1 MKLSDYRDFHLV
13 IFWIIFGFFYLL
25 FYGVT
30 LDMYYFIKILRNYQL
45 DDDLKAQMEEEDETT
60 DKIIIYN
67 EMIYVMKSIL
77 YIF

>member
-1 MKLSDYRDFHLV
+1 M

-45 DDDLKAQMEEEDETT
+45 DDDLKAQMEEEDESS

>member
-1 MKLSDYRDFHLV
+1 
-13 IFWIIFGFFYLL
+13 
-25 FYGVT
+25 
-30 LDMYYFIKILRNYQL
+30 MYYFIKILRNYQL
-45 DDDLKAQMEEEDETT
+45 DDDLKAQMEEEDEAT

>member
-1 MKLSDYRDFHLV
+1 
-13 IFWIIFGFFYLL
+13 
-25 FYGVT
+25 
-30 LDMYYFIKILRNYQL
+30 MYYFIKILRNYQL

>member
-1 MKLSDYRDFHLV
+1 
-13 IFWIIFGFFYLL
+13 
-25 FYGVT
+25 
-30 LDMYYFIKILRNYQL
+30 MYYFIKILRNYQL
-45 DDDLKAQMEEEDETT
+45 DDDLKAQMEEEDESS